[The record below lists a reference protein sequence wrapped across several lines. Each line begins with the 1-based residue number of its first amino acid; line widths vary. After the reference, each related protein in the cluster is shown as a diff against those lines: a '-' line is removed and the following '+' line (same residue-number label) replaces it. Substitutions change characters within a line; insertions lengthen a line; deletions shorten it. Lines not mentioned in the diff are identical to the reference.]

1 MSMRRSHEVT
11 EYLAPHATQAD
22 ANLNGMHSWY
32 AGSNAHL
39 STRLGPVG
47 SIFLWL
53 AGLYHQTFDIESF
66 KGEQYWQGTTN
77 HILDSLTDIVS
88 NTFGILVGMLLPRH
102 LAVHA
107 ASWLGN
113 YIPGPGEPDVAF
125 GGARMPYGHGPR
137 ANDPHRAWGHYPPL
151 RGPGTTRTPLP
162 PGILQVAPP
171 APRGSRPVPTRPRSS
186 AVTSTNDPSTASVVP
201 RRPRS
206 FRPVP
211 RG

>member
-22 ANLNGMHSWY
+22 ANLNGMHSWH

-88 NTFGILVGMLLPRH
+88 NTFGILVGMLLSRH

-125 GGARMPYGHGPR
+125 GGAGMPYGHGPR
-137 ANDPHRAWGHYPPL
+137 ANEPRRAWAI
-151 RGPGTTRTPLP
+151 TRRFAAPVL
-162 PGILQVAPP
+162 LAPP
-171 APRGSRPVPTRPRSS
+171 SRRGFCRSHHRLPAGPVPSPP
-186 AVTSTNDPSTASVVP
+186 DPD
-201 RRPRS
+201 RRP
-206 FRPVP
+206 
-211 RG
+211 